1 MHIMNRI
8 KLRKFERIMTMISIF
23 IGTLA
28 IGFVILIIISFISK
42 ELFYWLLQSIIY
54 EIIITVIALRNAAH
68 FYKWYVKSHPI
79 SILCTQ
85 CHVKM
90 SLSRYKENDVLS
102 SPIVLY
108 IEKLRFQVIRLKQ
121 YLYWIMYRPYLELD
135 CSECGEKQIICPYCH
150 KPISHESIEC
160 HYATP
165 TKCQHCGRK
174 IYTTLPLQDSNDL
187 IEITPIAR

>member
-1 MHIMNRI
+1 
-8 KLRKFERIMTMISIF
+8 MTMISIF

-108 IEKLRFQVIRLKQ
+108 IEKFRFQVIRLKQ
-121 YLYWIMYRPYLELD
+121 
-135 CSECGEKQIICPYCH
+135 CPYCH
-150 KPISHESIEC
+150 KPISQESIEC
-160 HYATP
+160 HYASP